1 MSRLIVPRGNR
12 WFSAPKPFV
21 LASASPFWRG
31 LSLRDRA
38 IAKRTENLRPL
49 LTLCM
54 AQQTLQES
62 LMDLR
67 LARYLKDWQS
77 LSDRLT
83 RVKKAVFGSR
93 NDEQFRKALQNPC
106 RVRLILLGAQ
116 SQEAETIS
124 KDLVESVIGLRTAGE
139 WKPDAK
145 SRPWQN
151 DPNSDIRRWG
161 AGHDEQREYAAL
173 CWKQDGQ
180 KLKSGRTKWSKP
192 FEDDELR
199 AFAERPPADPFVAAQ
214 KFQVDQKALAS
225 VSLSSPNVPEGFTTQ
240 AVEHATKH
248 VQNLF
253 FLARRLILLA
263 DDPETVN
270 PDRTDEAA
278 YALDE
283 LSCYLDLAWAS
294 KPLRHAMHRYSGS
307 TYRIASIVEPSVHE
321 AIKETARQVFLAFRN
336 AVGLVAFP
344 DGQELER
351 SEHGPWHG
359 HEVSM
364 ALYVIHEKQTELRS
378 VFESVTF
385 QSHEANLRRES
396 ARLLSEVKD
405 DLLTPM
411 PSIAEVN
418 PPSKHTPSQEGTKTP
433 KSTRGRRAID
443 TKLTQRIC
451 NAWETGNYA
460 DYSQLAKEFDIRL
473 KEVKAAIDRE
483 RKQRKRSA
491 VKPS

>member
-1 MSRLIVPRGNR
+1 
-12 WFSAPKPFV
+12 
-21 LASASPFWRG
+21 
-31 LSLRDRA
+31 
-38 IAKRTENLRPL
+38 
-49 LTLCM
+49 
-54 AQQTLQES
+54 
-62 LMDLR
+62 
-67 LARYLKDWQS
+67 
-77 LSDRLT
+77 
-83 RVKKAVFGSR
+83 
-93 NDEQFRKALQNPC
+93 
-106 RVRLILLGAQ
+106 
-116 SQEAETIS
+116 
-124 KDLVESVIGLRTAGE
+124 
-139 WKPDAK
+139 
-145 SRPWQN
+145 
-151 DPNSDIRRWG
+151 
-161 AGHDEQREYAAL
+161 
-173 CWKQDGQ
+173 
-180 KLKSGRTKWSKP
+180 
-192 FEDDELR
+192 
-199 AFAERPPADPFVAAQ
+199 
-214 KFQVDQKALAS
+214 
-225 VSLSSPNVPEGFTTQ
+225 
-240 AVEHATKH
+240 
-248 VQNLF
+248 
-253 FLARRLILLA
+253 
-263 DDPETVN
+263 
-270 PDRTDEAA
+270 
-278 YALDE
+278 
-283 LSCYLDLAWAS
+283 
-294 KPLRHAMHRYSGS
+294 MHRYSGS

-433 KSTRGRRAID
+433 KSTRGRKAID

-460 DYSQLAKEFDIRL
+460 DYSQLAREFNIRL
-473 KEVKAAIDRE
+473 KVVKAAIDRE